1 MKERVLVLGAN
12 GFIGFHLVNELISNK
27 IPVTA
32 LVRNNSPTKCLKK
45 IGCYN
50 IINTNNLNDS
60 SIIRQLLVSKPKYV
74 VNCIWEKTKSD
85 NLMSLRNTQMLTD
98 ILNLTKEINS
108 EGFINLGTYQEYGAL
123 NESIDEKQSPSPY
136 TNFGKLKLA
145 HCLTLLE
152 ISKSFNLK
160 ACHLRLAETYSST
173 KPDSFIFKSL
183 IKCISTSDN
192 KSFSFPN
199 KKNDYIYVS
208 DVCRAIIYLIKSSAS
223 GIFNVGTG
231 QSFPNKDLVNMI
243 MKQSHS
249 TIKLETFDSSE
260 NFSLDINKIYSL
272 TGWKPSVSI
281 WDGISLLLQEEKFKN
296 PHTLDDFT
304 STIRS
309 LYK

>member
-1 MKERVLVLGAN
+1 MKERVLVIGAN
-12 GFIGFHLVNELISNK
+12 GFIGFHLVSELISNK

-32 LVRNNSPTKCLKK
+32 LVKNSSPTNNLKK

-60 SIIRQLLVSKPKYV
+60 SIIRQLLLSKPKYV
-74 VNCIWEKTKSD
+74 VNCMWEKTKSD
-85 NLMSLRNTQMLTD
+85 DLMSLRNTQLLTD

-108 EGFINLGTYQEYGAL
+108 EKFINIGTYQEYGVL
-123 NESIDEKQSPSPY
+123 DNNIDEKQSPSPK
-136 TNFGKLKLA
+136 TDFGKLKLA

-152 ISKSFNLK
+152 ISKSLNIK
-160 ACHLRLAETYSST
+160 ACHLRLAETYSSN

-183 IKCISTSDN
+183 IKCIAAKDK

-208 DVCRAIIYLIKSSAS
+208 DVCRAIIYLINSNAS
-223 GIFNVGTG
+223 GIFNVGTD
-231 QSFPNKDLVNMI
+231 QAFPNKDLVNMI

-249 TIKLETFDSSE
+249 SIKLEPFESSE
-260 NFSLDINKIYSL
+260 NFSLNINKIYNI
-272 TGWKPSVSI
+272 TGWKPSISI
-281 WDGISLLLQEEKFKN
+281 WDGISLLLQEEKFKK

>member
-1 MKERVLVLGAN
+1 MKERVLVIGAN

-32 LVRNNSPTKCLKK
+32 LIRHNSPTTNLKK

-50 IINTNNLNDS
+50 ILNTNNLNDS
-60 SIIRQLLVSKPKYV
+60 SIIRKLLVSKPRYV
-74 VNCIWEKTKSD
+74 VNCMWEKTKND
-85 NLMSLRNTQMLTD
+85 KLMPLKNTQVL
-98 ILNLTKEINS
+98 IELLNLTKEINS
-108 EGFINLGTYQEYGAL
+108 EGFINLGTYQEYGQFQEDI
-123 NESIDEKQSPSPY
+123 NETMLPLPNSSL
-136 TNFGKLKLA
+136 GKLKLA

-152 ISKSFNLK
+152 IAKSFNIK
-160 ACHLRLAETYSST
+160 ACHLRLSETYSSN
-173 KPDSFIFKSL
+173 KPESFIFKSL
-183 IKCISTSDN
+183 IKCISSRESQKFT
-192 KSFSFPN
+192 FPN

-208 DVCRAIIYLIKSSAS
+208 DVCRAIIHLIKNNAS

-231 QSFPNKDLVNMI
+231 QAYPNKDLVNMI

-249 TIKLETFDSSE
+249 TLNLAPFE
-260 NFSLDINKIYSL
+260 NNESFSLNIDKIYNF
-272 TGWKPSVSI
+272 TGWKPSISI

-296 PHTLDDFT
+296 PNTLDNFT